1 LRTPSPSP
9 ASRHQGLS
17 QSSYI
22 EQYRIMYN
30 KSYANGYSGGTNS
43 KMSQGVDAL
52 LPDLTPTASE
62 DGVSALVIG

>member
-1 LRTPSPSP
+1 
-9 ASRHQGLS
+9 
-17 QSSYI
+17 
-22 EQYRIMYN
+22 MYDE
-30 KSYANGYSGGTNS
+30 SYANGYSGGTDS